1 MKKVLL
7 LISACILLLSTVNS
21 NSARET
27 TSLAVLP
34 FKLVHVSASY
44 QTALFKS
51 MSSYL
56 EQQSSVSTTST
67 NRTKGVRYPMSL
79 RKTIPASYRNTYNK
93 IAANLGV
100 SHLVM
105 GRIVNVKGAVEI
117 ETKIYSRGDD
127 EFLYETDELVQSFN
141 ETGETGRIL
150 AGRVNL
156 FLSGNLPYV
165 YNLDT
170 TRGNYYDRVILSWN
184 CSDNCDGYQV
194 YRSAYQYGPYRKL
207 DEISK
212 SKYTDNDVEPGI
224 RYWYKIYATR
234 VGIPAGVAQRYG
246 YSAIRPPEGEDIDD
260 IIDVKDND
268 IPPPSSPAE
277 AMKRK
282 KHLNIIEDYYMNS
295 IKLRFIMFVGKYY
308 VRSGKVLIF
317 NDLYPYQLDRKNL
330 TMYVIDRDKYYIKF
344 YCQKLIKILRETEA
358 AGIKRADLF
367 DRLIKNGMLFC
378 IRTGTVRIKTEDGRT
393 RYLPSYE
400 ALGMATEYFKNYKEW
415 PSHTI
420 MMSTSNEHLSN
431 EMEKRAN

>member
-21 NSARET
+21 NSARGT

-34 FKLVHVSASY
+34 FKMIRVS
-44 QTALFKS
+44 
-51 MSSYL
+51 SSYRTTLL
-56 EQQSSVSTTST
+56 ESMTSFLGKQSAVSTTSIS
-67 NRTKGVRYPMSL
+67 RTRGVRYPLSS
-79 RKTIPASYRNTYNK
+79 RKNIPASYRNTYNK

-100 SHLVM
+100 THLVM
-105 GRIVNVKGAVEI
+105 GRIVKVNGAVEV
-117 ETKIYSRGDD
+117 ETKIYSRGDN

-141 ETGETGRIL
+141 EIDETGRIM

-156 FLSGNLPYV
+156 YLSGNLPYV

-170 TRGNYYDRVILSWN
+170 ARGEYYDRIILSWN

-194 YRSAYQYGPYRKL
+194 YRSAYQYGPYKKL

-212 SKYTDNDVEPGI
+212 SKYIDRDAEPGI
-224 RYWYKIYATR
+224 RYWYKIYAIR
-234 VGIPAGVAQRYG
+234 EGIPAGVAQRYG
-246 YSAIRPPEGEDIDD
+246 YSAIRPPEGEDMDD
-260 IIDVKDND
+260 IIDAKDND
-268 IPPPSSPAE
+268 IPSPSSTAE
-277 AMKRK
+277 ARKRK
-282 KHLNIIEDYYMNS
+282 KHLNILEDYYMNS
-295 IKLRFIMFVGKYY
+295 IKLRFIIFVGKYY
-308 VRSGKVLIF
+308 VRNGKVLIF
-317 NDLYPYQLDRKNL
+317 NDLYPYHLDRKNL

-344 YCQKLIKILRETEA
+344 YCQKLIKILREAEA

-420 MMSTSNEHLSN
+420 MMSTSNEHLSK